1 MCQRTY
7 VKEENLP
14 QKKDF
19 VCRKLWNDEINKFG
33 DINNTVEKV
42 TQNLTKPGK
51 KMIKAFILQHD
62 KSEQKDR
69 DEDERLYKYIHSKH
83 PIKLNPWKFSNH
95 VIEEFS
101 RPKIDEIYTPRDEIK
116 PKYQYTVEPFRRPG
130 DFGDYFDKHIGI
142 L

>member
-1 MCQRTY
+1 LCQRTY

-51 KMIKAFILQHD
+51 KMIKTFILQHD

-95 VIEEFS
+95 VIEEFC
-101 RPKIDEIYTPRDEIK
+101 RTPVDKVYSFSHLMEPT
-116 PKYQYTVEPFRRPG
+116 PKYMTKPFRRPKIY
-130 DFGDYFDKHIGI
+130 GDYFDNNI
-142 L
+142 